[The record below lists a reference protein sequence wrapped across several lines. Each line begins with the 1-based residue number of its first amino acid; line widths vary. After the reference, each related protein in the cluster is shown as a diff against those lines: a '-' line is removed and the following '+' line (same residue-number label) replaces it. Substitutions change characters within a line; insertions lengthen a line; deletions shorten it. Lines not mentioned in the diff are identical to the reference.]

1 MYKKKIEQYIE
12 AHKQEMLD
20 DICTMFFFSI
30 LAIMSACG

>member
-20 DICTMFFFSI
+20 DTAMRGSN
-30 LAIMSACG
+30 SAGSG